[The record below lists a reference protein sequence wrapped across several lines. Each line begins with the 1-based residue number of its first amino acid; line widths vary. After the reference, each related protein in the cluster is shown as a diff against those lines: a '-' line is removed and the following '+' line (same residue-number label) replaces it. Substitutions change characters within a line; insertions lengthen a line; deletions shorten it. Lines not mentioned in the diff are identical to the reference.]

1 MNMRLSQLLLA
12 VGLLGTLLLA
22 RATPVAA
29 KMREVQRYPREANA
43 DGSFKCYP
51 DGCSLFGLCC
61 S

>member
-12 VGLLGTLLLA
+12 VALLGTLALA
-22 RATPVAA
+22 SARPVAA
-29 KMREVQRYPREANA
+29 RTRDVQRYPREANA